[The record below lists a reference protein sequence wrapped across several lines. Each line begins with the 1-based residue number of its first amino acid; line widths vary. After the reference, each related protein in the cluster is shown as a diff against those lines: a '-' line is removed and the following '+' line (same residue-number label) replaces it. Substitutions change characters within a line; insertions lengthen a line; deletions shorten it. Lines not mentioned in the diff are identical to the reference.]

1 MGNTAREQLS
11 EDLDVYPLTFEP
23 EMTWGKCFEKEANDT
38 MKVKAVWFEG
48 DCVKCAMCVE
58 EASAAFCFEESVGPK
73 IKDGANLASCSEG
86 IRQAANVCPTQRIK
100 YHLLPPA
107 VTGG

>member
-1 MGNTAREQLS
+1 MKSTSRKSRFERV
-11 EDLDVYPLTFEP
+11 DIYPLTFEP
-23 EMTWGKCFEKEANDT
+23 EMVWGKCFEKEAVD
-38 MKVKAVWFEG
+38 MKIKAVWFDG

-58 EASAAFCFEESVGPK
+58 EAAGAFNFDEEVGPQVKDGIDVAAFG
-73 IKDGANLASCSEG
+73 EG
-86 IRQAANVCPTQRIK
+86 IKQAAHVCPTQRIK

>member
-1 MGNTAREQLS
+1 MNITFKESRFES
-11 EDLDVYPLTFEP
+11 IDVYPLTFEP
-23 EMTWGKCFEKEANDT
+23 ELTWGKSFEKEATD
-38 MKVKAVWFEG
+38 MKVKTVWFEG

-58 EASAAFCFEESVGPK
+58 EAAGAFDFDEETGPK
-73 IKDGANLASCSEG
+73 VRPSVDVVSFAEDIK
-86 IRQAANVCPTQRIK
+86 RAAHVCPTQRIK

>member
-1 MGNTAREQLS
+1 
-11 EDLDVYPLTFEP
+11 
-23 EMTWGKCFEKEANDT
+23 

-58 EASAAFCFEESVGPK
+58 EAAGAFDFDEEIGPQVK
-73 IKDGANLASCSEG
+73 TGVDIASHGEHIK
-86 IRQAANVCPTQRIK
+86 QAAHVCPTQRIK